1 MKMRELLCSG
11 LECTCQGCGKTVTI
25 PRAGRA
31 YHPCPGRGLGDLV
44 AAGLAAL
51 GITEE
56 RVSAAIGRPCGCGER
71 REKLNEL
78 GRKIGLG

>member
-1 MKMRELLCSG
+1 MATVKLDCTDERARCRLCGFSTA
-11 LECTCQGCGKTVTI
+11 CKNAVWHKCK
-25 PRAGRA
+25 AM
-31 YHPCPGRGLGDLV
+31 GLGDLV
-44 AAGLAAL
+44 AAGLAAI

-78 GRKIGLG
+78 GRQIGLG